1 VGFSAMR
8 SLDPFYI
15 GVIKKMPR
23 GFLSA
28 FLVFSLSSCLYDKS
42 GSLTPTSC
50 STSPTSQVSFSRDIF
65 PIIQANCLQCHD
77 AKNHY
82 DGIVIENYSQIAESG
97 KSGEL
102 YNSIQINSS
111 TGKPYMPK
119 GGRLLDCEI
128 ALIQAWIKQGAL
140 NN

>member
-1 VGFSAMR
+1 MSGFQ
-8 SLDPFYI
+8 SLYI

-23 GFLSA
+23 GLLSA

-77 AKNHY
+77 AKNHS
-82 DGIVIENYSQIAESG
+82 DGIVIENYRQISESG

-102 YNSIQINSS
+102 YNSIQISS
-111 TGKPYMPK
+111 FGKAYMPK
-119 GGRLLDCEI
+119 GGRLKDCEI
-128 ALIQAWIKQGAL
+128 ALIQAWIKQGTL

>member
-1 VGFSAMR
+1 MSNIQQ
-8 SLDPFYI
+8 FYI

-23 GFLSA
+23 GLLSA
-28 FLVFSLSSCLYDKS
+28 FLVFLCCSCLYDKS
-42 GSLTPTSC
+42 GNPTPATC

-65 PIIQANCLQCHD
+65 PIIQTNCLQCHD

-82 DGIVIENYSQIAESG
+82 GGIVIENYTQIVESG
-97 KSGEL
+97 RSGEL
-102 YNSIQINSS
+102 YNTIQISS
-111 TGKPYMPK
+111 NGKAYMPK

>member
-1 VGFSAMR
+1 MKV
-8 SLDPFYI
+8 LEPFYI

-28 FLVFSLSSCLYDKS
+28 FLVFLCSSCLYDKS
-42 GSLTPTSC
+42 GSPPPASC

-65 PIIQANCLQCHD
+65 PIIQTNCLQCHD

-82 DGIVIENYSQIAESG
+82 GGIVIENYTQIAESG
-97 KSGEL
+97 RSGEL
-102 YNSIQINSS
+102 YNTIQISS
-111 TGKPYMPK
+111 NGKAYMPK

-140 NN
+140 KN

>member
-1 VGFSAMR
+1 MFKNK
-8 SLDPFYI
+8 
-15 GVIKKMPR
+15 IKR
-23 GFLSA
+23 NIFTAQENTNILSRYKNQTTKNN
-28 FLVFSLSSCLYDKS
+28 VDMQT
-42 GSLTPTSC
+42 GSIRVQTEN
-50 STSPTSQVSFSRDIF
+50 IF
-65 PIIQANCLQCHD
+65 PIIKTNCFQCHD

-82 DGIVIENYSQIAESG
+82 GGIVIETYTQIAESG

-111 TGKPYMPK
+111 TGKAYMPK
-119 GGRLLDCEI
+119 GGRLMDCEI

>member
-1 VGFSAMR
+1 MR
-8 SLDPFYI
+8 GLDPFYI

-28 FLVFSLSSCLYDKS
+28 FLVFLCCSCLYDQSKS
-42 GSLTPTSC
+42 QPTPATC
-50 STSPTSQVSFSRDIF
+50 STSPSSQVSFSRDVL
-65 PIIQANCLQCHD
+65 PIIKTNCLQCHD

-82 DGIVIENYSQIAESG
+82 GGIVIETYTQMAESG

-111 TGKPYMPK
+111 TGKAYMPK
-119 GGRLLDCEI
+119 GGRLMDCEI
-128 ALIQAWIKQGAL
+128 ALIQAWIKQGSL

>member
-1 VGFSAMR
+1 MSNIQQ
-8 SLDPFYI
+8 FYI

-23 GFLSA
+23 GLLSA
-28 FLVFSLSSCLYDKS
+28 FLVFLCCSCLYDKS
-42 GSLTPTSC
+42 GSLTPASC

-65 PIIQANCLQCHD
+65 PIIQTNCLQCHD

-82 DGIVIENYSQIAESG
+82 GGIVIENYTQIAESG
-97 KSGEL
+97 RSGEL
-102 YNSIQINSS
+102 YNTIQISS
-111 TGKPYMPK
+111 NGKAYMPK

>member
-1 VGFSAMR
+1 MSNIQQ
-8 SLDPFYI
+8 FYI

-23 GFLSA
+23 GLLSA
-28 FLVFSLSSCLYDKS
+28 FLVFLCSSCLYDKS
-42 GSLTPTSC
+42 GSPTPASC

-65 PIIQANCLQCHD
+65 PIIQTNCLQCHD
-77 AKNHY
+77 SKNHS
-82 DGIVIENYSQIAESG
+82 DGIVIENYKQIAESG

-111 TGKPYMPK
+111 TGKAYMPR